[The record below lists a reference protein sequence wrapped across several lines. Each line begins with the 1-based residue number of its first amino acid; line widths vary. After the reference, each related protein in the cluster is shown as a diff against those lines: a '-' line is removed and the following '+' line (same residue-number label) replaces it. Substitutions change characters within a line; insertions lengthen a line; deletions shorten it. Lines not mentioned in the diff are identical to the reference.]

1 MSPERG
7 NLVLLPNDINMTTSL
22 FASASSVRPTA
33 NNNTYYQN
41 PCTGE
46 QWTEQQHLEYI
57 AWQESQIE
65 KDRENDCEDCYG
77 CEKCEG

>member
-1 MSPERG
+1 MNTS
-7 NLVLLPNDINMTTSL
+7 TTASL
-22 FASASSVRPTA
+22 ARPTTKVM
-33 NNNTYYQN
+33 TYYQN

-46 QWTEQQHLEYI
+46 QWTEAQHLEYI
-57 AWQESQIE
+57 AWQESRIE

>member
-1 MSPERG
+1 M
-7 NLVLLPNDINMTTSL
+7 
-22 FASASSVRPTA
+22 
-33 NNNTYYQN
+33 TYYQN

-46 QWTEQQHLEYI
+46 QWTEQQQLEYI
-57 AWQESQIE
+57 AWQESSLE

>member
-1 MSPERG
+1 M
-7 NLVLLPNDINMTTSL
+7 
-22 FASASSVRPTA
+22 
-33 NNNTYYQN
+33 TYYQN

-46 QWTEQQHLEYI
+46 QWTEEQHLQYI
-57 AWQESQIE
+57 AWQESRIE